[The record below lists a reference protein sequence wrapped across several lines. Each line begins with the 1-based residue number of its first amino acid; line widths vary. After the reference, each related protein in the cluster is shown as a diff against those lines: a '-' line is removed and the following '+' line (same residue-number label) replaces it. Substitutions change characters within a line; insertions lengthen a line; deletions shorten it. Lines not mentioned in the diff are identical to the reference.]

1 MTWPVHL
8 RWIWYEI
15 YIKKR
20 RLHAVPSCG
29 SDRLKLHFRE
39 GSVADISHI
48 RKAFAPREPWNGENR
63 RIFQLVRDLQSLKK
77 RQNSCYRRNLRAHAF
92 FDNIRKA
99 FAPREPWNGE
109 NRRIFQLVRDLQ
121 SLKKRQNSCYR
132 RNLRAHA
139 FFDMGDV
146 SNWPLRRASKSGVL
160 EKNQKI
166 FHVFSFCCFFT
177 FWHKFNELWNIKICE
192 KEERQ
197 FLMKIMIFSDFPTLR
212 RTLWA
217 NFLRNFGFC
226 R

>member
-1 MTWPVHL
+1 MYL
-8 RWIWYEI
+8 RMI
-15 YIKKR
+15 R

-48 RKAFAPREPWNGENR
+48 RKAYAPREPWNGENR
-63 RIFQLVRDLQSLKK
+63 RIFQLVRDLQSFKK
-77 RQNSCYRRNLRAHAF
+77 
-92 FDNIRKA
+92 
-99 FAPREPWNGE
+99 G
-109 NRRIFQLVRDLQ
+109 
-121 SLKKRQNSCYR
+121 QNSCYR

-177 FWHKFNELWNIKICE
+177 FFGKISWNFWFFGVTLGKISSRSSEPWRKNKKRKFFGLFLAGRNLWNFGATPYCKSEQTRLYHNSAKSARIG
-192 KEERQ
+192 
-197 FLMKIMIFSDFPTLR
+197 LR
-212 RTLWA
+212 
-217 NFLRNFGFC
+217 F
-226 R
+226 

>member
-1 MTWPVHL
+1 MNALVCMQA
-8 RWIWYEI
+8 
-15 YIKKR
+15 KKR

-39 GSVADISHI
+39 GSVADISH
-48 RKAFAPREPWNGENR
+48 
-63 RIFQLVRDLQSLKK
+63 
-77 RQNSCYRRNLRAHAF
+77 
-92 FDNIRKA
+92 IRKA

-177 FWHKFNELWNIKICE
+177 FWHKFRSEKSPPYGRAQRLTRPKCAILGKITRHIKIFLDRFQR
-192 KEERQ
+192 EERNE
-197 FLMKIMIFSDFPTLR
+197 KWGHHR
-212 RTLWA
+212 RITSHEVAVSAMFFNLI
-217 NFLRNFGFC
+217 
-226 R
+226 

>member
-1 MTWPVHL
+1 MNALVCMQA
-8 RWIWYEI
+8 
-15 YIKKR
+15 KKR

-39 GSVADISHI
+39 GSVADISH
-48 RKAFAPREPWNGENR
+48 
-63 RIFQLVRDLQSLKK
+63 
-77 RQNSCYRRNLRAHAF
+77 
-92 FDNIRKA
+92 IRKA

-177 FWHKFNELWNIKICE
+177 FLAKFLGIFDFLALLSARSRRVLANREERIKKENFSAFFWPVEICE
-192 KEERQ
+192 ILVRLLIVKVNK
-197 FLMKIMIFSDFPTLR
+197 LVYIITR
-212 RTLWA
+212 RNRL
-217 NFLRNFGFC
+217 GSG
-226 R
+226 

>member
-77 RQNSCYRRNLRAHAF
+77 RQNSCYRRH
-92 FDNIRKA
+92 
-99 FAPREPWNGE
+99 
-109 NRRIFQLVRDLQ
+109 
-121 SLKKRQNSCYR
+121 
-132 RNLRAHA
+132 LRAHA

-177 FWHKFNELWNIKICE
+177 FWHKFNELWNIKICK

-197 FLMKIMIFSDFPTLR
+197 FLMKIIIFSDFPTLR

>member
-39 GSVADISHI
+39 GSVADISH
-48 RKAFAPREPWNGENR
+48 
-63 RIFQLVRDLQSLKK
+63 
-77 RQNSCYRRNLRAHAF
+77 
-92 FDNIRKA
+92 IRKA

-177 FWHKFNELWNIKICE
+177 FWHKFNELWNIKICK

>member
-1 MTWPVHL
+1 MNALVCMQA
-8 RWIWYEI
+8 E
-15 YIKKR
+15 KR

-29 SDRLKLHFRE
+29 SDRLKRHFRE
-39 GSVADISHI
+39 GSVAGISHI
-48 RKAFAPREPWNGENR
+48 RKACAPREPWKIR
-63 RIFQLVRDLQSLKK
+63 KK
-77 RQNSCYRRNLRAHAF
+77 RSY
-92 FDNIRKA
+92 DS
-99 FAPREPWNGE
+99 E

-177 FWHKFNELWNIKICE
+177 FLAKFLGIFDFLALLSARSRRVLANREERIKKENFSAFFWPVEICE
-192 KEERQ
+192 ILVRLLIVKVNKLVYIITRRNR
-197 FLMKIMIFSDFPTLR
+197 LGSGWDFN
-212 RTLWA
+212 
-217 NFLRNFGFC
+217 NF
-226 R
+226 